1 MDFENVYK
9 SRSII
14 YKLLRLRG
22 YDTKNYDQQT
32 KEELNILYQ
41 NHSKKINY
49 EMDSLDILIEGPSN
63 KILVKYV
70 LSEKLRGKNV
80 EKQLDTQY
88 EGLLEDSD
96 NCIIITKDLV
106 NYKGTLEEYVNKV
119 FLTKKRYVQ
128 VLWLNRL
135 LFDITQH
142 ELTPNYRILSEEEK
156 RFSFLSNAFI
166 FQKEEHSSDSL
177 YTKLVKLIEKE
188 TQISKDSDISLVS
201 KDDEEIIVENELLKK

>member
-88 EGLLEDSD
+88 EGLLEDND
-96 NCIIITKDLV
+96 TCIIITKDLV
-106 NYKGTLEEYVNKV
+106 NYKGTLEEYVNRV

-156 RFSFLSNAFI
+156 QGVLDRFHLT
-166 FQKEEHSSDSL
+166 EHNMPNVLVTDPL
-177 YTKLVKLIEKE
+177 ACFYGVKAGEVVEITKPSE
-188 TQISKDSDISLVS
+188 TNGYNTDYRLCI
-201 KDDEEIIVENELLKK
+201 N

>member
-156 RFSFLSNAFI
+156 QGVLDRFHLTDHNMPNVLVTDPLACFYGVKVGEVVEI
-166 FQKEEHSSDSL
+166 
-177 YTKLVKLIEKE
+177 TKASE
-188 TQISKDSDISLVS
+188 TNGYNTDYRLCI
-201 KDDEEIIVENELLKK
+201 N

>member
-156 RFSFLSNAFI
+156 QGVLDRFHLT
-166 FQKEEHSSDSL
+166 EHNMPNVLVTDPL
-177 YTKLVKLIEKE
+177 ACFYGVKVGEVVEITKASE
-188 TQISKDSDISLVS
+188 TNGYNTDYRLCI
-201 KDDEEIIVENELLKK
+201 N

>member
-88 EGLLEDSD
+88 EGLLEDND
-96 NCIIITKDLV
+96 TCIIITKDLV
-106 NYKGTLEEYVNKV
+106 NYKGTLEEYVNRV

-142 ELTPNYRILSEEEK
+142 ELTPNYRILSNEEK
-156 RFSFLSNAFI
+156 QGVLDRFHLTDHNMPNVLVTDPLACFYGVKAGEVVEITKPSESNGYNTDYRLCI
-166 FQKEEHSSDSL
+166 
-177 YTKLVKLIEKE
+177 
-188 TQISKDSDISLVS
+188 
-201 KDDEEIIVENELLKK
+201 N

>member
-88 EGLLEDSD
+88 EGLLEDND
-96 NCIIITKDLV
+96 TCIIITKDLV
-106 NYKGTLEEYVNKV
+106 NYKGTLEEYVNRV

-156 RFSFLSNAFI
+156 KGVLDRFHLT
-166 FQKEEHSSDSL
+166 EHNMPNVLVTDPL
-177 YTKLVKLIEKE
+177 ACFYGVKAGEVVEITKPSE
-188 TQISKDSDISLVS
+188 TNGYNTDYRLCI
-201 KDDEEIIVENELLKK
+201 N

>member
-106 NYKGTLEEYVNKV
+106 NYKGTLEEYVNRV

-156 RFSFLSNAFI
+156 QGVLDRFHLTDHNMPNVLVTDPLACFYGVKVGEVVEI
-166 FQKEEHSSDSL
+166 
-177 YTKLVKLIEKE
+177 TKASE
-188 TQISKDSDISLVS
+188 TNGYNTDYRLCI
-201 KDDEEIIVENELLKK
+201 N

>member
-88 EGLLEDSD
+88 EGLLEDND
-96 NCIIITKDLV
+96 TCIIITKDLV
-106 NYKGTLEEYVNKV
+106 NYKGTLEEYVNRV

-142 ELTPNYRILSEEEK
+142 ELTPNYRILSNEEK
-156 RFSFLSNAFI
+156 QGVLDRFHLT
-166 FQKEEHSSDSL
+166 EHNMPNVLVTDPL
-177 YTKLVKLIEKE
+177 ACFYGVKAGEVVEITKPSE
-188 TQISKDSDISLVS
+188 TNGYNTDYRLCI
-201 KDDEEIIVENELLKK
+201 N

>member
-142 ELTPNYRILSEEEK
+142 ELTPNYRILSNEE
-156 RFSFLSNAFI
+156 
-166 FQKEEHSSDSL
+166 
-177 YTKLVKLIEKE
+177 
-188 TQISKDSDISLVS
+188 
-201 KDDEEIIVENELLKK
+201 

>member
-106 NYKGTLEEYVNKV
+106 NYKGTLEEFVNKV

-156 RFSFLSNAFI
+156 QGVLDRFHLTDHNMPNVLVTDPLACFYGVKVGEVVEI
-166 FQKEEHSSDSL
+166 
-177 YTKLVKLIEKE
+177 TKASE
-188 TQISKDSDISLVS
+188 TNGYNTDYRLCI
-201 KDDEEIIVENELLKK
+201 N

>member
-88 EGLLEDSD
+88 EGLLEDND
-96 NCIIITKDLV
+96 TCIIITKDLV

-156 RFSFLSNAFI
+156 QGVLDRFHLTDHNMPNVLVTDPLACFYGVKVGEVVEI
-166 FQKEEHSSDSL
+166 
-177 YTKLVKLIEKE
+177 TKASE
-188 TQISKDSDISLVS
+188 TNGYNTDYRLCI
-201 KDDEEIIVENELLKK
+201 N

>member
-88 EGLLEDSD
+88 EGLLEDND
-96 NCIIITKDLV
+96 TCIIITKDLV

-142 ELTPNYRILSEEEK
+142 ELTPNYRILSNEEK
-156 RFSFLSNAFI
+156 QGVLDRFHLTDHNMPNVLVTDPLACFYGVKVGEVVEI
-166 FQKEEHSSDSL
+166 
-177 YTKLVKLIEKE
+177 TKASE
-188 TQISKDSDISLVS
+188 TNGYNTDYRLCI
-201 KDDEEIIVENELLKK
+201 N

>member
-156 RFSFLSNAFI
+156 QGVLDRFHLTDHNMPNVLVTDPLACFYGVKVGEVVEI
-166 FQKEEHSSDSL
+166 
-177 YTKLVKLIEKE
+177 TKASEPNGYNTDYRLCI
-188 TQISKDSDISLVS
+188 
-201 KDDEEIIVENELLKK
+201 N

>member
-88 EGLLEDSD
+88 EGLLEDND
-96 NCIIITKDLV
+96 TCIIITKDLV
-106 NYKGTLEEYVNKV
+106 NYKGTLEEYVNRV

-142 ELTPNYRILSEEEK
+142 ELTPNYRILSNEEK
-156 RFSFLSNAFI
+156 QGVLDRFHLTDHNMPNVLVTDPLACFYGVKVGEVVEI
-166 FQKEEHSSDSL
+166 
-177 YTKLVKLIEKE
+177 TKASE
-188 TQISKDSDISLVS
+188 TNGYNTDYRLCI
-201 KDDEEIIVENELLKK
+201 N

>member
-88 EGLLEDSD
+88 EGLLEDND
-96 NCIIITKDLV
+96 TCIIITKDLV
-106 NYKGTLEEYVNKV
+106 NYKGTLEEYVNRV

-156 RFSFLSNAFI
+156 QGVLDRFHLTDHNMPNVLVTDPLACFYGVKVGEVVEI
-166 FQKEEHSSDSL
+166 
-177 YTKLVKLIEKE
+177 TKASE
-188 TQISKDSDISLVS
+188 TNGYNTDYRLCI
-201 KDDEEIIVENELLKK
+201 N